1 MIESGYNPLP
11 EEEIELRARMFEE
24 AGIDVEQDSISEIFN
39 KLYDWLE
46 GDSPLVK
53 QVVESAFNHWS
64 QQLPDVVDIKMG
76 QADSK

>member
-53 QVVESAFNHWS
+53 QVRESAFNNWS
-64 QQLPDVVDIKMG
+64 KKLPDVVDIKMG
-76 QADSK
+76 KQE